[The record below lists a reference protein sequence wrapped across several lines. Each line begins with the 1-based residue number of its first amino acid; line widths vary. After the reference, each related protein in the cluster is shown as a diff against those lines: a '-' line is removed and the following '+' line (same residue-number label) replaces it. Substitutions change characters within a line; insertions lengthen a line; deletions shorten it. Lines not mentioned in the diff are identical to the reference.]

1 MLNTPRSFRIRV
13 VATTVALSASVVL
26 SACSAS
32 QAATPTTK
40 KKTVVTKAKSKAK
53 AKPKKMVKRPTT
65 TLPKTTV
72 ALTTPTAPTT
82 ATSVAVSARDQVLKG
97 YESYFTAFVAAA
109 REPQR
114 APELL
119 PQGMTGDA
127 LTRMLEIR
135 KLDAQEGLYWD
146 GTRKDIVSGPKLETV
161 GDTTAVLRD
170 CRSVGGVLRKKANNE
185 VVPGTTDPD
194 VDDFKVTLVLVNSKW
209 LVTATERFNDV
220 EGKSKCV
227 PGSPSS

>member
-1 MLNTPRSFRIRV
+1 MLNTPRPFRIRF
-13 VATTVALSASVVL
+13 VATAVALSTSVVL
-26 SACSAS
+26 SACSAT

-40 KKTVVTKAKSKAK
+40 KKTVAAK
-53 AKPKKMVKRPTT
+53 AKNKVKPKPKKTVKRPPVTHPRAT
-65 TLPKTTV
+65 
-72 ALTTPTAPTT
+72 TAPATT
-82 ATSVAVSARDQVLKG
+82 AQGTSVAVSAKDQVLKG
-97 YESYFTAFVAAA
+97 YEAYFTAFVAAA
-109 REPQR
+109 REPGR

-135 KLDAQEGLYWD
+135 KLDAQEGLFWD
-146 GTRKDIVSGPKLETV
+146 GTRKDIVNGPRLDTV
-161 GDTTAVLRD
+161 SDTTAVLRD
-170 CRSVGGVLRKKANNE
+170 CRSVGGVLRKKATNE

-194 VDDFKVTLVLVNSKW
+194 VDDFKVTLVLVKDKW

>member
-1 MLNTPRSFRIRV
+1 MLNTLRPFRIRF
-13 VATTVALSASVVL
+13 VATAVALSASVVL
-26 SACSAS
+26 SACSAT

-40 KKTVVTKAKSKAK
+40 KKTVATKTKSKVK
-53 AKPKKMVKRPTT
+53 AKPKKTVKRPPATQPRAT
-65 TLPKTTV
+65 
-72 ALTTPTAPTT
+72 TAPTT
-82 ATSVAVSARDQVLKG
+82 TTQGTSVAVSAKDQVLKG
-97 YESYFTAFVAAA
+97 YEAYFTAFVAAA
-109 REPQR
+109 REPSR

-135 KLDAQEGLYWD
+135 KLDAQEGLFWD
-146 GTRKDIVSGPKLETV
+146 GTRKDIVNGPRIDTV
-161 GDTTAVLRD
+161 SDTTAVLRD

>member
-1 MLNTPRSFRIRV
+1 MLNTPRSLRIRAL
-13 VATTVALSASVVL
+13 ATAAVLSASVVL

-32 QAATPTTK
+32 QAAAPTTK
-40 KKTVVTKAKSKAK
+40 KKTPVMKTKSKP
-53 AKPKKMVKRPTT
+53 KPKKTVKRPPTKQPRTT
-65 TLPKTTV
+65 SAKTPSSVRT
-72 ALTTPTAPTT
+72 TAPST
-82 ATSVAVSARDQVLKG
+82 VVSAKDQVLKG

-114 APELL
+114 AQEFL

-146 GTRKDIVSGPKLETV
+146 GTRKDIANGPRVDNV

-170 CRSVGGVLRKKANNE
+170 CRSVGGVLRKKSTNE
-185 VVPGTTDPD
+185 IVPGTTDPD
-194 VDDFKVTLVLVNSKW
+194 IDDFKVTLVLVKDTW

-227 PGSPSS
+227 PGSSSS

>member
-1 MLNTPRSFRIRV
+1 MLNTPRLIRIRF
-13 VATTVALSASVVL
+13 VATALALSASVVL
-26 SACSAS
+26 SACSAT

-40 KKTVVTKAKSKAK
+40 KKTVAAK
-53 AKPKKMVKRPTT
+53 AKNKVKPKPKKTVKRPLVTQPRAT
-65 TLPKTTV
+65 
-72 ALTTPTAPTT
+72 TAPATT
-82 ATSVAVSARDQVLKG
+82 AQGTLVAVSAKDQVLKG
-97 YESYFTAFVAAA
+97 YEAYFTAFVAAA
-109 REPQR
+109 REPGR

-135 KLDAQEGLYWD
+135 KLDAQEGLFWD
-146 GTRKDIVSGPKLETV
+146 GTRKDIVNGPRLDTV
-161 GDTTAVLRD
+161 SDTTAVLRD

>member
-1 MLNTPRSFRIRV
+1 MLNPSRSFRIRF
-13 VATTVALSASVVL
+13 VATAVALSASVVL
-26 SACSAS
+26 SACSAT

-40 KKTVVTKAKSKAK
+40 KKTVATKSKNK
-53 AKPKKMVKRPTT
+53 AKPKPKPKKTVKRPPVTQ
-65 TLPKTTV
+65 PKAT
-72 ALTTPTAPTT
+72 TAPAVTMQG
-82 ATSVAVSARDQVLKG
+82 TSVGVSAKEQVLKG
-97 YESYFTAFVAAA
+97 YEAYFTAFVAAA
-109 REPQR
+109 REPGR

-135 KLDAQEGLYWD
+135 KLDAEEGLFWD
-146 GTRKDIVSGPKLETV
+146 GTRKDIVNGPRLDTV
-161 GDTTAVLRD
+161 SDTTAVLRD

-194 VDDFKVTLVLVNSKW
+194 VDDFKVTLVFVKDKW

>member
-1 MLNTPRSFRIRV
+1 MLNPSRSFRIRF
-13 VATTVALSASVVL
+13 VATAVALSASVVL
-26 SACSAS
+26 SACSAT

-40 KKTVVTKAKSKAK
+40 KKTVVTKAKSKVK
-53 AKPKKMVKRPTT
+53 SKPKKTVKRPPVTQPKATNAPAVTT
-65 TLPKTTV
+65 QG
-72 ALTTPTAPTT
+72 
-82 ATSVAVSARDQVLKG
+82 TSVGVSAKDQVLKG
-97 YESYFTAFVAAA
+97 YEAYFTAFVAAA
-109 REPQR
+109 REPGR

-135 KLDAQEGLYWD
+135 KLDAQEGLFWD
-146 GTRKDIVSGPKLETV
+146 GTRKDIVNGPRLDTV
-161 GDTTAVLRD
+161 SDTTAVLRD
-170 CRSVGGVLRKKANNE
+170 CRSVGGVLRKKATNE

-194 VDDFKVTLVLVNSKW
+194 VDDFKVTLVLVNGKW
-209 LVTATERFNDV
+209 LVTATERFNDA